1 MRTLLITFICLIISL
16 KTNAQT
22 TSDLYFINSY
32 TVIKCDS
39 AESNEIRRAIKEW
52 ISNGFRNARNVI
64 EIDEETKI
72 SVKGMDKFS
81 RQYNYGPHIHTFQG
95 YIHFRIDF
103 EIKDGKFRYK
113 VDNIVIE
120 LGKDR
125 IPYSDYEGYVQAA
138 NAETSKKWFIAKS
151 ARENEIRARSETIQI
166 IRQKLTTLNKLVEL
180 IPSIIYKSRDDW

>member
-1 MRTLLITFICLIISL
+1 MRILLITFICLIISL

-22 TSDLYFINSY
+22 TSDLYFINNY

-39 AESNEIRRAIKEW
+39 AKSNEIRRAIKEW

-64 EIDEETKI
+64 EIDEESKI

-81 RQYNYGPHIHTFQG
+81 HQYNYGPHIQTFQG

-103 EIKDGKFRYK
+103 EIKDEKFRYK
-113 VDNIVIE
+113 IDNIIIE

-138 NAETSKKWFIAKS
+138 NTETSKKWFIAKS
-151 ARENEIRARSETIQI
+151 ARENEVRARSETIQI

-180 IPSIIYKSRDDW
+180 IPSIIHKSRDDW